1 MEINIGLIQRALA
14 RRAPALAAGAALAVA
29 TAAATFGSASGA
41 SAATPTAPPPLTVLT
56 SHGPVGN
63 GDIFITPTG
72 DTSTYAN
79 GPEILSRSGKV
90 IWFHAVPSGQS
101 AFDFRTQTYK
111 GQPVLTW
118 VQGTGLGAT
127 AQNTDYI
134 YNDHYQQ
141 IASVTA
147 GNGLT
152 TDVHEFLITPWNTA
166 LITAVSQQSVN
177 LTSIGGPADQQVL
190 QGSVQEID
198 IKTGKVLFQW
208 NAQDHIPYS
217 ASEQPLP
224 ASASTPW
231 DWYHINAVH
240 LGPNRTILIDSRDS
254 WTTTDVSLRTG
265 RVNWILGGK
274 ASTFKQVAA
283 PGQTL
288 NSANDLFAWQHDP
301 EWLGNDEISIFD
313 DESAGTANTGQ
324 NVITTGSTARV
335 DYIKLNFRTDTATLV
350 KSDPQ
355 PEDLSASSQ
364 GNAQPLPFGGAF
376 VGWGNLPYISQFDR
390 AGHLLFNAQFPTGVN
405 TYRAYLLPWNPG
417 EHSSSHPGSGIPHLK

>member
-1 MEINIGLIQRALA
+1 MIERPSAA
-14 RRAPALAAGAALAVA
+14 RSRGHRRRHLAAVAVA
-29 TAAATFGSASGA
+29 VTATIPAVLAGA
-41 SAATPTAPPPLTVLT
+41 SAASATTATAPPPLTFLT

-63 GDIFITPTG
+63 GDIFVAPIG
-72 DTSTYAN
+72 DTTTYAN
-79 GPEILSRSGKV
+79 GPEILSKSGKV
-90 IWFHAVPSGQS
+90 IWFHAVPSGQG
-101 AFDFRTQTYK
+101 AYDFRTQTYDGK
-111 GQPVLTW
+111 PVLTW
-118 VQGTGLGAT
+118 SQGTGLGAT

-141 IASVTA
+141 IATVTA

-152 TDVHEFLITPWNTA
+152 TDIHEFLITPWNTA
-166 LITAVSQQSVN
+166 LITAVSQQTVN
-177 LTSIGGPADQQVL
+177 LASIGGPADQQVL
-190 QGSVQEID
+190 EGSVQEID

-224 ASASTPW
+224 ASAGTPW

-240 LGPNRTILIDSRDS
+240 LGPNGTILIDSRDS
-254 WTTTDVSLRTG
+254 WTTTDVSLSTG
-265 RVNWILGGK
+265 HVNWILGGK

-335 DYIKLNFRTDTATLV
+335 DYIKLDFRTDTATLV

-364 GNAQPLPFGGAF
+364 GNAQPLHYGGAF
-376 VGWGNLPYISQFDR
+376 VSWGNLPYISQFDA
-390 AGHLLFNAQFPTGVN
+390 AGNLLFNAQFPTGVN

-417 EHSSSHPGSGIPHLK
+417 GHSPSHPGSRLPHHK

>member
-1 MEINIGLIQRALA
+1 MDINIGFTRRALR
-14 RRAPALAAGAALAVA
+14 RRAPVLAAGAALAVA
-29 TAAATFGSASGA
+29 TAAATLGSAPVA
-41 SAATPTAPPPLTVLT
+41 SAATPTAPPPLTYLT
-56 SHGPVGN
+56 SNGPVGN

-79 GPEILSRSGKV
+79 GAEILSKSGQV
-90 IWFHAVPSGQS
+90 IWFHPVPSGQS
-101 AFDFRTQTYK
+101 AFDFRTQTYE

-118 VQGTGLGAT
+118 VQGTGLGAN
-127 AQNTDYI
+127 AVNTDVI
-134 YNDHYQQ
+134 YNDHYQP
-141 IASVTA
+141 IASFSA

-152 TDVHEFLITPWNTA
+152 TDIHEFLITPWNTA
-166 LITAVSQQSVN
+166 LITAVNQETVD

-190 QGSVQEID
+190 EGSVQEID

-240 LGPNRTILIDSRDS
+240 LGPNGTILVDSRDS
-254 WTTTDVSLRTG
+254 WTTTDVSLKTG
-265 RVNWILGGK
+265 QVNWILGGK

-288 NSANDLFAWQHDP
+288 NDANDLFAWQHDP
-301 EWLGNDEISIFD
+301 EWLGNNVISIFD

-324 NVITTGSTARV
+324 NVITTGSVARV
-335 DYIKLNFRTDTATLV
+335 EYIKLNFRTDTATLI
-350 KSDPQ
+350 KSDLQ
-355 PEDLSASSQ
+355 PEGLTASSQ

-376 VGWGNLPYISQFDR
+376 VGWGNLPYISEFDA
-390 AGHLLFNAQFPTGVN
+390 AGNLLFNAQFPTGVN

-417 EHSSSHPGSGIPHLK
+417 GNSQSQQG